1 MSPTSF
7 NEWLDLRENK
17 SNKARVFLFA
27 RKREIPSSI
36 VDEILK
42 DLDSPP
48 TYSNEPRKKVPS
60 KIDTIWKKNKD
71 IKSYERRVGPRL
83 SGEEGAEVYNTDYVG
98 GKRDISPEVA
108 DKAIE
113 MLAARKDPI
122 SPDIIARRDTKKQM
136 IQQEKEQK
144 MERDKKNND
153 YAKSARGIE
162 DRKASQERQ
171 DKEYLDYLKNHG
183 TKEDIKEYLK
193 QMRDRDK

>member
-27 RKREIPSSI
+27 RKRKIPSSI

-42 DLDSPP
+42 DLGSPP
-48 TYSNEPRKKVPS
+48 TYFDEPRKKVPS
-60 KIDTIWKKNKD
+60 KTDTTWKKYKD
-71 IKSYERRVGPRL
+71 IKPYERRVGPRS
-83 SGEEGAEVYNTDYVG
+83 SGEEGEEVYNTDYVG
-98 GKRDISPEVA
+98 GKRDISSEVA

-136 IQQEKEQK
+136 IQQEKEK
-144 MERDKKNND
+144 EIEREKRHND
-153 YAKSARGIE
+153 YAKSDRGIA
-162 DRKASQERQ
+162 DRKANQELQ
-171 DKEYLDYLKNHG
+171 DKSYLDYLKNHG